1 MAEKGS
7 DGKPVERVPGEGIRS
22 MKTSNAFRALNFEL
36 YAKPNKKIM
45 GLGIVGIICAASY
58 LFYINYEMYDR
69 NKFYYAENEDGS
81 RTARPKTSRWDS

>member
-1 MAEKGS
+1 
-7 DGKPVERVPGEGIRS
+7 
-22 MKTSNAFRALNFEL
+22 
-36 YAKPNKKIM
+36 M

-81 RTARPKTSRWDS
+81 RTARPKTSRWDSWIFPLVIITLLDVQITM

>member
-1 MAEKGS
+1 
-7 DGKPVERVPGEGIRS
+7 
-22 MKTSNAFRALNFEL
+22 
-36 YAKPNKKIM
+36 M